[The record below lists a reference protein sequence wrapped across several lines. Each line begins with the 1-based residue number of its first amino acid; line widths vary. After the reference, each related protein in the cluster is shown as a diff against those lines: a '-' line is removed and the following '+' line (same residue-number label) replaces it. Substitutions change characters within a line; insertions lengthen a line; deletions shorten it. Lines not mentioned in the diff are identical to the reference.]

1 LVGRSAGGCAPRGDV
16 LARRQAL
23 VPAASALQSGLI
35 VKRLSRSVVAV
46 NGDPHRS
53 AVIDALM
60 AADDDCDVVYVESM
74 TGAYSRIRQL
84 LPDFVVV
91 LCEIDDAA
99 ACQLLSMMKLDRA
112 VAGIPVV
119 TCVGPRVDDDVERF
133 VASML
138 GEPPTL
144 SQVIPM
150 N

>member
-1 LVGRSAGGCAPRGDV
+1 MRTRCAGLRS
-16 LARRQAL
+16 LARLVVAAFAL
-23 VPAASALQSGLI
+23 HSGLI

-53 AVIDALM
+53 EVIDALM
-60 AADDDCDVVYVESM
+60 AAEDDCDVVYVESM

-99 ACQLLSMMKLDRA
+99 ACRLLSMMKLDSA
-112 VAGIPVV
+112 VSGIPVV
-119 TCVGPRVDDDVERF
+119 TCAGPRVDDDVERF
-133 VASML
+133 IASLL
-138 GEPPTL
+138 GEPPAL
-144 SQVIPM
+144 SQAIQM